1 MDFNIGTAERMSMMM
16 ISSMCVRMFGLQK
29 HEDKNQR
36 NVN

>member
-1 MDFNIGTAERMSMMM
+1 MDCNKGTAERMSMMM
-16 ISSMCVRMFGLQK
+16 ISSMCVHKFGLQK